1 MTSSL
6 RRTALLQLSIAA
18 CAAFAGTLA
27 WGQSFPSKPLKI
39 IVPTSAG
46 GGNDFIARTIAK
58 KLEDSLGWTVV
69 VDNKPGASGI
79 IAAEYVA
86 KSAPDGYTI
95 LFNGPLQIQVS
106 ALYKKLPYDPIKD
119 FTPLTDII
127 LTPLWFAVNPNKVA
141 AKSVKEFTEL
151 ARDKTRK
158 DSYGSPGQGSSHHM
172 YAFALNDAAK
182 LNMIHVPY
190 KGGAPATVALVGG
203 EVSSIFIDFVSL
215 RPFVADGRVRLLAV
229 TGPRRS
235 PLTPDVPTLSELG
248 FPGFESLGWG
258 GLFLPSKTPSDVV
271 ERLYTEVHKAL
282 QQPDVVEKFKAMGF
296 QMGGSTPQ
304 QFASTVAADQVN
316 WGKLI
321 KQAGV
326 TLD

>member
-1 MTSSL
+1 MTL
-6 RRTALLQLSIAA
+6 RIRQTVLLQLFFVA
-18 CAAFAGTLA
+18 CAALA
-27 WGQSFPSKPLKI
+27 SPLATGQTFPSKPFKI
-39 IVPTSAG
+39 IVSTSAG
-46 GGNDFIARTIAK
+46 GGNDFIARTVAK

-69 VDNKPGASGI
+69 VENKPGASGI
-79 IAAEYVA
+79 IAADYVA

-127 LTPLWFAVNPNKVA
+127 RTPLWFAVNPNKVA
-141 AKSVKEFTEL
+141 AKTLKEFTEL

-158 DSYGSPGQGSSHHM
+158 DSYGSPGEGSSHHM
-172 YAFALNDAAK
+172 YAFALNEAAK
-182 LNMIHVPY
+182 LNMVHVPY

-203 EVSSIFIDFVSL
+203 EISSIFIDFVSL

-229 TGPRRS
+229 TGPKRS
-235 PLTPDVPTLSELG
+235 PLTPDLPTLSELG

-258 GLFLPSKTPSDVV
+258 GLFLPTKTPSDVV
-271 ERLYTEVHKAL
+271 ARWYAEVHKAL
-282 QQPDVVEKFKAMGF
+282 QQADVVEKFKTMGF
-296 QMGGSTPQ
+296 EIGGSAPQ

-316 WGKLI
+316 WVKLI
-321 KQAGV
+321 KRAGV
-326 TLD
+326 ALD

>member
-1 MTSSL
+1 MQSHL
-6 RRTALLQLSIAA
+6 RRTALLKLSLAA
-18 CAAFAGTLA
+18 CVAFSGTMA
-27 WGQSFPSKPLKI
+27 WSQAFPNKPIKI

-58 KLEDSLGWTVV
+58 RLEDSLGWTMLVE
-69 VDNKPGASGI
+69 NKPGASGI
-79 IAAEYVA
+79 IASEYVA

-106 ALYKKLPYDPIKD
+106 ALYKKLSYDPIKD

-127 LTPLWFAVNPNKVA
+127 RTPLWFAVNPNKVA

-203 EVSSIFIDFVSL
+203 EISAIFIDFVSL
-215 RPFVADGRVRLLAV
+215 KPFVADGRVRLLAV
-229 TGPRRS
+229 TGPKRS
-235 PLTPDVPTLSELG
+235 PLTPDVPTLGELG
-248 FPGFESLGWG
+248 YPGFESLGWG
-258 GLFLPSKTPSDVV
+258 GLFLPSKTPADVV
-271 ERLYTEVHKAL
+271 ARLHAEVAKAI
-282 QQPDVVEKFKAMGF
+282 QAPDVAEKFRNMGF
-296 QMGGSTPQ
+296 ELGGTPQ
-304 QFASTVAADQVN
+304 AQFAAMVEQDQAN

-326 TLD
+326 SLD

>member
-1 MTSSL
+1 MKSRP

-27 WGQSFPSKPLKI
+27 WGQAFPNKPIKI

-46 GGNDFIARTIAK
+46 GGNDYIARTIAK
-58 KLEDSLGWTVV
+58 RLEESLGWTMLVE
-69 VDNKPGASGI
+69 NKPGASGV
-79 IAAEYVA
+79 IASDFVA

-127 LTPLWFAVNPNKVA
+127 RTPLWFAVNPNKVA
-141 AKSVKEFTEL
+141 ASSIKEFTEL

-158 DSYGSPGQGSSHHM
+158 DSYASPGQGSSHHM
-172 YAFALNDAAK
+172 YGFALNEAAK

-190 KGGAPATVALVGG
+190 KGGGPATVGLVGG

-215 RPFVADGRVRLLAV
+215 KPFVADGRVRLLAV
-229 TGPRRS
+229 TGPKRS
-235 PLTPDVPTLSELG
+235 PLTPDVPTLSEIG

-258 GLFLPSKTPSDVV
+258 GLFLPSKTPADVV
-271 ERLYTEVHKAL
+271 TRLYTEVHKAM
-282 QQPDVVEKFKAMGF
+282 QQADVVDKFKAMGF
-296 QMGGSTPQ
+296 EIGGSTPQ
-304 QFASTVAADQVN
+304 QFATTVAADQVN
-316 WGKLI
+316 WAKLI

>member
-1 MTSSL
+1 MKSSL
-6 RRTALLQLSIAA
+6 RRTALLQLSIAVG
-18 CAAFAGTLA
+18 AAFAGTLT
-27 WGQSFPSKPLKI
+27 WGQAFPSKPLKI

-58 KLEDSLGWTVV
+58 KLEDSLSWKVV

-79 IAAEYVA
+79 IASEYVA
-86 KSAPDGYTI
+86 KSAPDGYTM

-127 LTPLWFAVNPNKVA
+127 LTPLWFAVNPNKVS

-172 YAFALNDAAK
+172 YAFALNEAAK

-203 EVSSIFIDFVSL
+203 EISSVFIDFVSL
-215 RPFVADGRVRLLAV
+215 KPFVADGRARLLAV
-229 TGPRRS
+229 TGPKRS
-235 PLTPDVPTLSELG
+235 PLTPEVPTLSELG

-258 GLFLPSKTPSDVV
+258 GLFLPSKTPPDVV
-271 ERLYTEVHKAL
+271 ARLYTEVHQAL

-296 QMGGSTPQ
+296 QIGGSTPQ

-316 WGKLI
+316 WAKLI